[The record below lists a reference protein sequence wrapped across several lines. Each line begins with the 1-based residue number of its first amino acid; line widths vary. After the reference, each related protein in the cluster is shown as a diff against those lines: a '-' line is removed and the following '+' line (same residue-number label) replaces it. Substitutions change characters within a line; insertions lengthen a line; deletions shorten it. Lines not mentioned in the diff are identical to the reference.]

1 VPVKAAVKLPR
12 PPADTSTVTLH
23 ARLPILVGAA
33 LAAALAGAFAI
44 FLLAGGAGTERSASP
59 AVQTPGRAFQPAEPE
74 ERVPRAL
81 TKALARHDV
90 VVVAWFAPLDA
101 AAMADAR
108 TGAQQAG
115 AGFVRVNVMT
125 EPTAVAFAEDH
136 GGFESPAVLVFTR
149 GPKLRSR
156 IPGTPDRDV
165 VAQAAANAG

>member
-1 VPVKAAVKLPR
+1 
-12 PPADTSTVTLH
+12 VTLQ
-23 ARLPILVGAA
+23 ARLPLLLGAA
-33 LAAALAGAFAI
+33 LAATLAGAFAVLI
-44 FLLAGGAGTERSASP
+44 LARGDTATEPPATP
-59 AVQTPGRAFQPAEPE
+59 AVQTPGRPLQPQEPQD
-74 ERVPRAL
+74 RVPRAL
-81 TKALARHDV
+81 TNALARHDV

-101 AAMADAR
+101 AAMGDAR

>member
-1 VPVKAAVKLPR
+1 M
-12 PPADTSTVTLH
+12 TLH

-33 LAAALAGAFAI
+33 LAAALAGAFAL
-44 FLLAGGAGTERSASP
+44 FLLVGGDAGTERSASP

-81 TKALARHDV
+81 TNALARHDV

-101 AAMADAR
+101 AAMGAAHS
-108 TGAQQAG
+108 GAQLAG

-125 EPTAVAFAEDH
+125 EPTAIAFAEDH
-136 GGFESPAVLVFTR
+136 GGLESPAVFVFTR

-156 IPGTPDRDV
+156 LPGTPDRDV